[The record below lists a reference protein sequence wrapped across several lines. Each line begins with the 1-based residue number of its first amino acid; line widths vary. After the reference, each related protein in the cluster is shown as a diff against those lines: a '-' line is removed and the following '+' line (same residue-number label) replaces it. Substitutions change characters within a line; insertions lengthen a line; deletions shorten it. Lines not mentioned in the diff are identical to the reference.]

1 MIKDIYKFF
10 ENQNIQGPK
19 PIPFIGTWRGS
30 VKKFLGDE
38 DISLTKQYGKIVGTF
53 DGLTPNVAITQP
65 DIIKQILSLSTD
77 NFHDRRVSKNVCLI
91 NFKGKI
97 INDHCFWI
105 RIEFLTSVQE
115 NKFLGVGFFFI
126 LNVILF
132 SSWCKLF

>member
-19 PIPFIGTWRGS
+19 PTPFIGTWRGS

-77 NFHDRRVSKNVCLI
+77 NFHDRRVSKKCLV
-91 NFKGKI
+91 N
-97 INDHCFWI
+97 
-105 RIEFLTSVQE
+105 
-115 NKFLGVGFFFI
+115 
-126 LNVILF
+126 
-132 SSWCKLF
+132 